1 MPCAEIA
8 TDRGV
13 HRALARIFVTTI
25 TGSGNSLPPRPMR
38 RGSAVPQSRLRVARM
53 PSIDAR
59 VAELERTRCAS
70 VGAVLA
76 TYLAAMKI
84 LSIFRRAI
92 PWLALSVLVTP
103 AFAQTDASIQ
113 SLDAIRA
120 AAQKFVIQRVPKQ
133 EPGAV
138 TVNVG
143 ALDPRLRLAPC
154 ATPLK
159 VSLPAGATF
168 RDRMTVAVSCSGD
181 SSWTVYVPI
190 AIETQSPVLVL
201 RRPAN
206 RGTRLTSDDVEIQ
219 TRVVAGTGASYLT
232 DVAQLSG
239 RTLKRPLGAGAA
251 LTMDAMMDDM
261 VVKRGQHVTLLAAV
275 GGLEV
280 RAAGVAMN
288 DAAAQSR
295 VRVQNISSNRIV
307 EGVVES
313 PDVIRITP

>member
-1 MPCAEIA
+1 
-8 TDRGV
+8 
-13 HRALARIFVTTI
+13 
-25 TGSGNSLPPRPMR
+25 
-38 RGSAVPQSRLRVARM
+38 
-53 PSIDAR
+53 
-59 VAELERTRCAS
+59 
-70 VGAVLA
+70 
-76 TYLAAMKI
+76 MKT

-92 PWLALSVLVTP
+92 PWLAMSVLVTP
-103 AFAQTDASIQ
+103 AFAQETIQ

-120 AAQKFVIQRVPKQ
+120 AAQKFVTQRVPKQ

-190 AIETQSPVLVL
+190 AIETQTPVLVL
-201 RRPAN
+201 RRAAN

-219 TRVVAGTGASYLT
+219 TRVIAGTGASYLT
-232 DVAQLSG
+232 DVAELGG

-251 LTMDAMMDDM
+251 LTVDAMMDDM

-280 RAAGVAMN
+280 RASGVAMN
-288 DAAAQSR
+288 DAAARGR